1 MRDLL
6 DRYRAL
12 SVHVQRAIGALE
24 AALETPDGDGGEGGQ
39 GPGPAHGTISRVDV
53 PTSELDALLAFQESL
68 SEIEGVLKVTVAGS
82 SGGRSSFLVELA
94 QEEAPARHR
103 VVCARCGKAL
113 EDGIE
118 PPSHGLC
125 EECAAELL
133 KG

>member
-12 SVHVQRAIGALE
+12 SVQVQRAIGALE
-24 AALETPDGDGGEGGQ
+24 AALETSEDDGQSRDL
-39 GPGPAHGTISRVDV
+39 ATGTISRVDV
-53 PTSELDALLAFQESL
+53 PTSDIDALLAFQESL

-82 SGGRSSFLVELA
+82 SSGRSSFLVELA

-103 VVCARCGKAL
+103 VVCARCGKAV

-125 EECAAELL
+125 DDCAEELL
-133 KG
+133 RR